1 MRLIAL
7 ALTTLLL
14 TSSATVSDHW
24 WLQDLGFSEVNLDG
38 SGVRVAVI
46 DTGVDDEHPD
56 LAGIVIGGADFS
68 GIGTPDGT
76 QPVGPGGF
84 HGTMVS
90 SLIAGQGRI
99 SGGVIGIA
107 PGV

>member
-1 MRLIAL
+1 LRLIAL

-14 TSSATVSDHW
+14 TSSATLDDHW

-90 SLIAGQGRI
+90 SLIAESAGE
-99 SGGVIGIA
+99 SSE
-107 PGV
+107 

>member
-76 QPVGPGGF
+76 RKE
-84 HGTMVS
+84 
-90 SLIAGQGRI
+90 IAFLKVRTFGKREMRKPNGHR
-99 SGGVIGIA
+99 A
-107 PGV
+107 